1 MGKMLKLLKRLNK
14 KEILLIFVCLV
25 FIVGQV
31 WLDLKLPDY
40 MANITK
46 LVQTE
51 GSTIGE
57 ILKQGAYMLACAG
70 GSLIS
75 ACIVGYF
82 ASYIA
87 SSFSKKLRGDLF
99 SKVEDFSMEEMNKF
113 SVSSLITRTTND
125 VTQVEMLIAMGLQLI
140 VKAPITAVWA
150 IMKILGK
157 NFTWSAITGG
167 AVLILILTIGILM
180 KFVFPNFKKVQKIID
195 KVNNVTRENLTG
207 IRVVRAFNAE
217 KYQEDKFEEQNEELT
232 SLQTFN
238 QRVMSVM
245 SPVMYLIMNGIT
257 LAIYFAGAYMLDK
270 AELADK
276 IGIFSDM
283 VVFSSYAMQVIMS
296 FLMLAMIFMMWPRA
310 TVSANRILEVLKSKI
325 TIKDGK
331 IKENQNDEKGTIEFK
346 NVSFKYPDG
355 QENVLKDISFKAK
368 RGDTIAIVGSTGC
381 RKKYI
386 NQFNTKIF

>member
-1 MGKMLKLLKRLNK
+1 MLKLLKKLNK
-14 KEILLIFVCLV
+14 KEVLLIVVCLI
-25 FIVGQV
+25 FIIFQV

-40 MANITK
+40 MSEITK

-57 ILKQGAYMLACAG
+57 ILEQGGYMLLCAG

-75 ACIVGYF
+75 AFIVGYF

-99 SKVEDFSMEEMNKF
+99 EKVEEFSMEEMNKF

-125 VTQVEMLIAMGLQLI
+125 VTQVEMLIAMGLQLL

-150 IMKILGK
+150 VMKILGK
-157 NFTWSAITGG
+157 NFTWSAVTGG

-180 KFVFPNFKKVQKIID
+180 KLVLPNFKKVQKIID

-207 IRVVRAFNAE
+207 IRVVRAFNGE
-217 KYQEDKFEEQNEELT
+217 EYQENKFEEQNNDLT
-232 SLQTFN
+232 NLQTFN
-238 QRVMSVM
+238 QRMMSVM
-245 SPVMYLIMNGIT
+245 SPVMYLIMNGLT
-257 LAIYFAGAYMLDK
+257 LAIYFAGAYIIESAGIM
-270 AELADK
+270 DK
-276 IGIFSDM
+276 INIFSDM

-310 TVSANRILEVLKSKI
+310 SVSGERILEVLESNI
-325 TIKDGK
+325 SIKDGGLDK
-331 IKENQNDEKGTIEFK
+331 DKDGEKGTVEFK

-355 QENVLKDISFKAK
+355 QDYVLKDISFKANK
-368 RGDTIAIVGSTGC
+368 GDTVAIIGSTGC
-381 RKKYI
+381 RKI
-386 NQFNTKIF
+386 

>member
-1 MGKMLKLLKRLNK
+1 MLKLLKKLNK
-14 KEILLIFVCLV
+14 KEILLIVVCLI
-25 FIVGQV
+25 FIIFQV

-40 MANITK
+40 MSEITK

-57 ILKQGAYMLACAG
+57 ILKQGGYMLLCAG
-70 GSLIS
+70 GSLLS
-75 ACIVGYF
+75 AFIVGYF

-99 SKVEDFSMEEMNKF
+99 EKVEEFSMEEMNKF

-125 VTQVEMLIAMGLQLI
+125 VTQVEMLIAMGLQLL

-157 NFTWSAITGG
+157 NFTWSLITGG

-180 KFVFPNFKKVQKIID
+180 KLVFPNFKKVQKIID

-207 IRVVRAFNAE
+207 IRVVRAFNGE
-217 KYQEDKFEEQNEELT
+217 EYQEEKFEEQNSNLT
-232 SLQTFN
+232 NLQTFN
-238 QRVMSVM
+238 QRMMSVM
-245 SPVMYLIMNGIT
+245 SPVMYLIMNGLT
-257 LAIYFAGAYMLDK
+257 LSIYFAGAYIIESAGMM
-270 AELADK
+270 DK
-276 IGIFSDM
+276 IDIFSDM

-310 TVSANRILEVLKSKI
+310 AVSGERIVEVLESNI
-325 TIKDGK
+325 SVKDGGLEK
-331 IKENQNDEKGTIEFK
+331 DKGNEKGTVEFK

-355 QENVLKDISFKAK
+355 QDYVLKDISFKANK
-368 RGDTIAIVGSTGC
+368 GDTVAIIGSTGC
-381 RKKYI
+381 RKI
-386 NQFNTKIF
+386 